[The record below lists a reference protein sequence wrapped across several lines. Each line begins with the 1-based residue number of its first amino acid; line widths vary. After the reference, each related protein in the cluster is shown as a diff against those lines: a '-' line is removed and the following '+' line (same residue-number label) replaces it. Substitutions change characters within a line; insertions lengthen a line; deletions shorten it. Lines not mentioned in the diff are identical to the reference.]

1 VTDGRRVEAAFGRE
15 ATEVARA
22 RQVVGSALAAWGLDA
37 ERTAIELAVSEL
49 VSNAITHGA
58 GDVRVCMDLAGDHV
72 HLEVSDEGGG
82 RPVMS
87 PEAPVAGQ
95 VGGWGL
101 RFVDEL
107 ADDWGADTAAGLTR
121 VWMDKRTGGA
131 MVHNGDLGLPGPGA

>member
-1 VTDGRRVEAAFGRE
+1 VNDGRRVEAAFGRD

-58 GDVRVCMDLAGDHV
+58 GDVRVSVDLAGDHV
-72 HLEVSDEGGG
+72 HLEVCDQGGG

-87 PEAPVAGQ
+87 AEAPVAGQ

-107 ADDWGADTAAGLTR
+107 ADDWGAETAAGLTR
-121 VWMDKRTGGA
+121 VWMDKRTDDTNGGGA
-131 MVHNGDLGLPGPGA
+131 ADGIG